1 MVLMALL
8 QVPRLLKR
16 EQYRELCVYGLMWS
30 IAFLYAIFVIKR
42 VPIPNPVE
50 VIMSLFSFFG

>member
-8 QVPRLLKR
+8 QVPRLVKR
-16 EQYRELCVYGLMWS
+16 EQYRELCVYGLIWS
-30 IAFLYAIFVIKR
+30 IAFLYAVSVIKR

-50 VIMSLFSFFG
+50 VIMEVFSLL